1 MKRQIVWKGL
11 SYQMMEYCNV
21 EQTETDIRID
31 GTIVGFGEDTPFSIS
46 YDIIADRLWQVS
58 SLEMAVEKSGEC
70 SWISLQ
76 RDPDGKWTQSGHA
89 RPEWAQC
96 IDIDISLTPLTNT
109 LPINRLQLEPQERK
123 EIDVLY
129 INVFEDEIKPVK
141 QFYTKLSEDL
151 YKYEGVFRD
160 FTADIKVDDE
170 GLVIDYPTL
179 FSRIQS

>member
-1 MKRQIVWKGL
+1 MKKQIVWKGL
-11 SYQMMEYCNV
+11 FQQMMEYCNV
-21 EQTETDIRID
+21 ETTETDIRID
-31 GTIVGFGEDTPFSIS
+31 GTIVGFGEDIPFSIS
-46 YDIIADRLWQVS
+46 YDIITDRLWQVTA
-58 SLEMAVEKSGEC
+58 LEMAVEKAGEY

-89 RPEWAQC
+89 RPEWAKC

-109 LPINRLQLEPQERK
+109 LPINRLQLEPNDRR

-129 INVFEDEIKPVK
+129 INIFKDEIKPVK
-141 QFYTKLSEDL
+141 QFYTKLGDDL

-160 FTADIKVDDE
+160 FTADIKVDED
-170 GLVIDYPTL
+170 GLVVDYPTL

>member
-1 MKRQIVWKGL
+1 
-11 SYQMMEYCNV
+11 MMEYCNV
-21 EQTETDIRID
+21 ETTETDIRID
-31 GTIVGFGEDTPFSIS
+31 GTIVGYGEDTPFSVS

-76 RDPDGKWTQSGHA
+76 RDPDGKWTQSGHT

-109 LPINRLQLEPQERK
+109 LPINRLRLEPKERR

-129 INVFEDEIKPVK
+129 INIFKDEIKPVK
-141 QFYTKLSEDL
+141 QFYTNLGGDL
-151 YKYEGVFRD
+151 FKYEGVFRD

-170 GLVIDYPTL
+170 GLVVDYPTL
-179 FSRIQS
+179 FSCIQS

>member
-21 EQTETDIRID
+21 ETTDTDIRID
-31 GTIVGFGEDTPFSIS
+31 GTIVGYGEDTPFSVS
-46 YDIIADRLWQVS
+46 YDIIADKLWQVS

-76 RDPDGKWTQSGHA
+76 RDPDGRWTQSGHI
-89 RPEWAQC
+89 REEWAQC
-96 IDIDISLTPLTNT
+96 IDIDISLTPFTNT
-109 LPINRLQLEPQERK
+109 LPINRLELEPQQRK

-129 INVFEDEIKPVK
+129 INIFEDEIKPLK
-141 QFYTKLSEDL
+141 QWYTKLGDEL
-151 YKYEGVFRD
+151 YRFEGVAKD
-160 FTADIKVDDE
+160 FKVEIKVDEE
-170 GLVIDYPTL
+170 GLVIDYPEL

>member
-1 MKRQIVWKGL
+1 MKKQIVWKGL
-11 SYQMMEYCNV
+11 FQQMMEYCNV
-21 EQTETDIRID
+21 ETTETDIRID
-31 GTIVGFGEDTPFSIS
+31 GTIVGYGEDTPFSVN
-46 YDIIADRLWQVS
+46 YDIILDRLWQVS
-58 SLEMAVEKSGEC
+58 SLEMAVEKAGEY

-76 RDPDGKWTQSGHA
+76 RDQDGVWTQSGHT
-89 RPEWAQC
+89 RPEWAKC

-109 LPINRLQLEPQERK
+109 LPINRLQLEPKDRR

-129 INVFEDEIKPVK
+129 INIFKDEIKPVK
-141 QFYTKLSEDL
+141 QFYTNLGDDI

-160 FTADIKVDDE
+160 FTADLKVDED